1 MGTTWLA
8 SLGWNPL
15 GSGSAMK
22 GIANIVL
29 EPEIQALVQTARI
42 ELGVDGKARLTQLV
56 EGGLDWKRLVDGA
69 EWHETAALLLQH
81 LESSGQVETIP
92 ESALSRLSAIKL
104 EQRVRFFF
112 FLQPELLRVLEGLES
127 AGVEIIPLKGAFLMN
142 AVYGDVSLR
151 PVGDLDLLAREEDLS
166 RAMQALAGLGYRSKG
181 GDDSLPSGTID
192 DHHHCPRVLS
202 PDGSVEL
209 ELHRHV
215 VRKGTPLFFPIE
227 RFWER
232 RGAGEIGGRPVSAL
246 AGRDLVTHLCCAFFL
261 DRRRRA
267 RSYGALR
274 QLMDLS
280 ESVRRFEA
288 EIDWHGM
295 LRDYAGGALQAPLYA
310 TLRAARELLEAPVP
324 SEFLHS
330 FRPADFDDEIFGH
343 FVRLKVLNPGMWFF
357 HELVDPQDNHW
368 WNMSKAAAH
377 RLLPSTA
384 YLRNKYGPATN
395 PAGGRLLWRH
405 YLDAC
410 RAALTACRRPRSMI
424 QELRADFWMN
434 QIQL

>member
-1 MGTTWLA
+1 
-8 SLGWNPL
+8 
-15 GSGSAMK
+15 MK
-22 GIANIVL
+22 GISDIVL
-29 EPEIQALVQTARI
+29 EPEMRVLLQTARI
-42 ELGVDGKARLTQLV
+42 EVGAQGKAELVQLV
-56 EGGLDWKRLVDGA
+56 EGGLEWNRLSDGA
-69 EWHETAALLLQH
+69 EWNETAALLLRH
-81 LESSGQVETIP
+81 LESSGQLETVP
-92 ESALSRLSAIKL
+92 DSVLSRLGTVKL

-112 FLQPELLRVLEGLES
+112 FLQPELSRVLEGLDS
-127 AGVEIIPLKGAFLMN
+127 AGVDVIPLKGAFLMN
-142 AVYGDVSLR
+142 AVYPDVSLR
-151 PVGDLDLLAREEDLS
+151 PVGDLDLLAREEDLP
-166 RAMQALAGLGYRSKG
+166 RAMETLAGLGYRSKKG
-181 GDDSLPSGTID
+181 SEPLPSGAVD

-215 VRKGTPLFFPIE
+215 VRKGTPLYFPIE

-232 RGAGEIGGRPVSAL
+232 RACGEIGGRQVSIL
-246 AGRDLVTHLCCAFFL
+246 AARDLVTHLCCAFFL

-288 EIDWHGM
+288 DIDWHGM
-295 LRDYAGGALQAPLYA
+295 ILDYAGGALQAPLYA
-310 TLRAARELLEAPVP
+310 TLRVAAELLEAPVP
-324 SEFLHS
+324 NEFLQS
-330 FRPADFDDEIFGH
+330 LRPAEFDDEVFAH
-343 FVRLKVLNPGMWFF
+343 FVRLKVLSPGMWFF

-377 RLLPSTA
+377 RMVPSSA
-384 YLRNKYGPATN
+384 YLRNKYGPTAN
-395 PAGGRLLWRH
+395 PAEGRLLWRH
-405 YLDAC
+405 YRDA
-410 RAALTACRRPRSMI
+410 AGTALTACRRPRSML

>member
-8 SLGWNPL
+8 SQGWNLL
-15 GSGSAMK
+15 GSGSAME
-22 GIANIVL
+22 GISDIAY
-29 EPEIQALVQTARI
+29 EPEIRALLQTARI
-42 ELGVDGKARLTQLV
+42 EVGVHGMARLVRLV
-56 EGGLDWKRLVDGA
+56 EGGLDWNRLLDGA
-69 EWHETAALLLQH
+69 DWNETAAVLLRH
-81 LESSGQVETIP
+81 LESSGQVEAVP
-92 ESALSRLSAIKL
+92 DSVLSRLGAIKL

-142 AVYGDVSLR
+142 AVYPDVSLR

-166 RAMQALAGLGYRSKG
+166 RAMQALAGLGYRSKR
-181 GDDSLPSGTID
+181 GDEPLPSGAID

-215 VRKGTPLFFPIE
+215 VRKGTPLYFPIE
-227 RFWER
+227 RYWER
-232 RGAGEIGGRPVSAL
+232 CVPGEIGGRPVSVL
-246 AGRDLVTHLCCAFFL
+246 AGRDLVAHLCCAFFL

-288 EIDWHGM
+288 DIDWHGM
-295 LRDYAGGALQAPLYA
+295 IRDYAGGALQAPLYA

-324 SEFLHS
+324 TEFLQS
-330 FRPADFDDEIFGH
+330 FRPAEFDDEVFGH
-343 FVRLKVLNPGMWFF
+343 FVRHKVLNPGMWFF

-377 RLLPSTA
+377 RMLPSSA
-384 YLRNKYGPATN
+384 YLRNKYGPAAN
-395 PAGGRLLWRH
+395 PAEGRLLWRH
-405 YLDAC
+405 YRDAF
-410 RAALTACRRPRSMI
+410 RTALAACRRPRSMV

>member
-1 MGTTWLA
+1 
-8 SLGWNPL
+8 
-15 GSGSAMK
+15 MK
-22 GIANIVL
+22 GIQDIVV
-29 EPEIQALVQTARI
+29 EPEMRALLQTARVEI
-42 ELGVDGKARLTQLV
+42 GPQGKAELARLV
-56 EGGLDWKRLVDGA
+56 DGGLDWNRLLDGA
-69 EWHETAALLLQH
+69 EWNETAALLRQH
-81 LESSGQVETIP
+81 LEASGRLEAVP
-92 ESALSRLSAIKL
+92 ESVLSRLDVVKL

-112 FLQPELLRVLEGLES
+112 FLQPELLRVLEGLEL
-127 AGVEIIPLKGAFLMN
+127 AGVDIIPLKGAFLMN
-142 AVYGDVSLR
+142 AVYPDFSLR
-151 PVGDLDLLAREEDLS
+151 PVGDLDLLAREQDLP
-166 RAMQALAGLGYRSKG
+166 RAMETLAGLGYRSKRG
-181 GDDSLPSGTID
+181 EEPLPSVAID

-215 VRKGTPLFFPIE
+215 VRKGTPLYFPIE

-232 RGAGEIGGRPVSAL
+232 RTAGEIGGRAVSAL
-246 AGRDLVTHLCCAFFL
+246 AARDLVTHLCCAFFL

-288 EIDWHGM
+288 DIDWHGM
-295 LRDYAGGALQAPLYA
+295 TLDYTGGALQAPLYA
-310 TLRAARELLEAPVP
+310 TLRVAAELLEAPVP
-324 SEFLHS
+324 TEFLRS
-330 FRPADFDDEIFGH
+330 FRPAEFDDEVFVH

-377 RLLPSTA
+377 RLLPSSA
-384 YLRNKYGPATN
+384 YLRNKYGTTAN
-395 PAGGRLLWRH
+395 PAGDRLLWRH
-405 YLDAC
+405 YRDASRTALSAC
-410 RAALTACRRPRSMI
+410 RSPRSMM